1 MLDYEKLRAALQTAF
16 IAGLSGCL
24 MNPAALAQSSNE
36 TLKPPVFDAAT
47 IKPAAPYGKAGLYAY
62 PGGRVIFGGY
72 IKWLIEIAFD
82 LQDYQLGGGPN
93 WVSSQWFQ

>member
-36 TLKPPVFDAAT
+36 TLKPPVFEAAT
-47 IKPAAPYGKAGLYAY
+47 IS
-62 PGGRVIFGGY
+62 
-72 IKWLIEIAFD
+72 
-82 LQDYQLGGGPN
+82 GPP
-93 WVSSQWFQ
+93 